1 MSHVPGFIPFI
12 TGKEVCGLI
21 TELYA
26 DAPMAKIGLYQL
38 GKLKDCL
45 PSSRLWIDSGTDGLD
60 DLSKGTP
67 NKDKD
72 DDPRKAWYD
81 VITSFPGYQQ
91 IADPAFQKAPTK
103 AVVEKFVDAA
113 LSACLFYKPAAIS
126 IPQLPHVENSGR
138 NKINRLLAEA
148 AAKWQLKHPK
158 VFLILPVILN
168 HGSQSDSKTVRNAHV
183 KLAAQC
189 LTTSKAQ
196 GCWIVDASFND
207 EDQSADKRRERMHG
221 LVSFH
226 QEFNAAT
233 NTLQCLRIGGPYWA
247 LNLLLWSRGLID
259 QFGIGVGTGYRYYLS
274 GGFPSS
280 GTAKI
285 AIEPLFRRAKV
296 GIELRDWFV
305 ATLKSMEPTHP
316 FHKQLTQLKPLATT
330 TSSTARRQTAI
341 FYRSWIDSLAAAP
354 QTGRAMTL
362 FQSLSIAFSYGKQMA
377 DELSDEGATRRPE
390 SIAEPLMLNCL

>member
-1 MSHVPGFIPFI
+1 MSHSPGFIPFI
-12 TGKEVCGLI
+12 TGKEVCSLI

-26 DAPMAKIGLYQL
+26 DASMARIGLYQL
-38 GKLKDCL
+38 EKLKDCL
-45 PSSRLWIDSGTDGLD
+45 PSNRLWIDPGADGLD

-67 NKDKD
+67 TKDKN
-72 DDPRKAWYD
+72 DDPRQAWYD
-81 VITSFPGYQQ
+81 MITSFPGHQQ
-91 IADPAFQKAPTK
+91 IADPVFQKTPTK
-103 AVVEKFVDAA
+103 PVVEKFVDAA
-113 LSACLFYKPAAIS
+113 LSACLSHKPAAIS
-126 IPQLPHVENSGR
+126 IPQLPHVEDSGR
-138 NKINRLLAEA
+138 NKVNRALAEA

-168 HGSQSDSKTVRNAHV
+168 HGGQSDNKTARNAHV

-189 LTTSKAQ
+189 LSASKAQ
-196 GCWIVDASFND
+196 GCWVVDASFND

-233 NTLQCLRIGGPYWA
+233 GKIQCVRIGGPYWA

-274 GGFPSS
+274 GGFPSA

-296 GIELRDWFV
+296 GTKLRDWFV
-305 ATLKSMEPTHP
+305 ATLKSIEPSHP
-316 FHKQLTQLKPLATT
+316 FHKQLAQLKPLATT
-330 TSSTARRQTAI
+330 VSSTARRQTAI
-341 FYRSWIDSLAAAP
+341 FYRSWINGLAAAP
-354 QTGRAMTL
+354 QAGRAMTL
-362 FQSLSIAFSYGKQMA
+362 FQSLSIAFSYGKQLTE
-377 DELSDEGATRRPE
+377 ELSDEGPTRRPE